1 MFAPIKFHDFEQV
14 KVKIQTNSVANKT
27 GHQNWVT
34 QKYKIKVCI
43 KNYSG
48 YHGQ

>member
-1 MFAPIKFHDFEQV
+1 MFAPIKFHDFDQV
-14 KVKIQTNSVANKT
+14 KVNMQTISVANKT